1 MGSIPGS
8 GRFLGV
14 WHGNPLQYSCLKN
27 SMDREAWLATVHG
40 AAKSRTWLSACACA
54 HAHTHKRKQGTTSR
68 NFQKPS
74 QTHSHTPHPHSLQ
87 EVIVWF
93 FRKNC
98 HKLQNTK
105 RPRQAKEQN
114 GFTHLYFPVLVW
126 PVWMLTSAPPPKQY
140 RRGKRTF
147 ICTLSLLYPGQQW
160 RAKDDNNHN
169 LPFTFFEQLG
179 QWRMTSFWWH
189 HWSNGHEFEQ
199 TPEDG
204 ERQDGMLQSMESQ
217 RVRHGWETEHQQKG
231 KKAQFLNKNVFGGLP
246 WWLSKESA
254 FQCRRC
260 GSDPWSGKL
269 PCLRATRPVLH
280 KYWPPALKPGS
291 HS

>member
-1 MGSIPGS
+1 MG
-8 GRFLGV
+8 
-14 WHGNPLQYSCLKN
+14 LQRVGH
-27 SMDREAWLATVHG
+27 DWAHIH
-40 AAKSRTWLSACACA
+40 TW
-54 HAHTHKRKQGTTSR
+54 KQGTTKR

-98 HKLQNTK
+98 HELQNTK
-105 RPRQAKEQN
+105 RPRQAKEPK
-114 GFTHLYFPVLVW
+114 GFTHLYFPVKDQVW
-126 PVWMLTSAPPPKQY
+126 PVWMLPSAPPARQH

-179 QWRMTSFWWH
+179 QRRMTSFWWH
-189 HWSNGHEFEQ
+189 HRFNGHEFEQ
-199 TPEDG
+199 TPGDG
-204 ERQDGMLQSMESQ
+204 EQQDGMLQSMGLQ
-217 RVRHGWETEHQQKG
+217 RVRHGWETEQHQQKG
-231 KKAQFLNKNVFGGLP
+231 KKAQFLNKNIFWGLP

-254 FQCRRC
+254 CQCRRC
-260 GSDPWSGKL
+260 GSNPWSGQV
-269 PCLRATRPVLH
+269 PSLRATKPVLH
-280 KYWPPALKPGS
+280 NCWACALKSGS
-291 HS
+291 HNY